1 MDVFKTGGTGYCF
14 QKDKEKKKQKERRKL
29 MTMGSCRSGEVGLDR
44 ITDVVDLA
52 AVLDPILP
60 LSQRESKKKFRR
72 LFFSFIHSLRIL

>member
-1 MDVFKTGGTGYCF
+1 
-14 QKDKEKKKQKERRKL
+14 